1 MNQRGAGI
9 LDLLATPALLLA
21 SGGALMLLLAS
32 KTATAAGILGLLFD
46 TGYNCPADSPV
57 GALGAGGAGAGAGGG
72 EDPRQRQDRQTWDE
86 FERRRSDRDPSDPR
100 ADSSYGDAVDHIRS
114 CWNQPSRW
122 EEYGGEQHAPPPP
135 PSSGPWET
143 VTRAVE
149 DYFKSLGGAR
159 D

>member
-1 MNQRGAGI
+1 MKQHGAGI
-9 LDLLATPALLLA
+9 QALRAAPALVLA
-21 SGGALMLLLAS
+21 SSGYLLLLLAS
-32 KTATAAGILGLLFD
+32 KAAAASGLLGLLFD

-57 GALGAGGAGAGAGGG
+57 GALGAGGAGFGAGGG
-72 EDPRQRQDRQTWDE
+72 EDPYQRQARQTWDE
-86 FERRRSDRDPSDPR
+86 YERRRSSRDPADPT
-100 ADSSYGDAVDHIRS
+100 ADSSWGDAVDHIRS

-122 EEYGGEQHAPPPP
+122 EEYGGDQHAPPPP

-143 VTRAVE
+143 ITRAVD